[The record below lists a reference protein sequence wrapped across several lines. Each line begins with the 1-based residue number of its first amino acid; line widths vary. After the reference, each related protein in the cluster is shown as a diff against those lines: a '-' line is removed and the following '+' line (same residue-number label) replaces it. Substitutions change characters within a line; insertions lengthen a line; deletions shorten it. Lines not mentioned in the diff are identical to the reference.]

1 MNWEVLIVPLGEKHQ
16 PQKWTDGGAPQQ
28 KSQLLSSL
36 LAVVLTHGELGP
48 SVWTQCGSAFP
59 EPPVYTVQWHLS
71 CLQNRD
77 GYKSCCKVQWVVT
90 ASQSWW
96 CARGKG
102 CAPPAALK
110 DGRNI
115 PSSSHFVSSQMP
127 VTLQKQ
133 LQVVGRELH
142 PDFLWVPW
150 VVQLPLCPGLWSSWP
165 RSRHSV
171 QGLRHTMGKWN
182 SVVRLTCQSSI
193 F

>member
-1 MNWEVLIVPLGEKHQ
+1 MNWEVPIVPLGEKHQ

-115 PSSSHFVSSQMP
+115 PSSSHFHIITDACDASEAAAGSGQGAASRFPVSPLSCSAAS
-127 VTLQKQ
+127 
-133 LQVVGRELH
+133 
-142 PDFLWVPW
+142 VPW
-150 VVQLPLCPGLWSSWP
+150 PVEFVAQEQAQCARAAAHNG
-165 RSRHSV
+165 
-171 QGLRHTMGKWN
+171 
-182 SVVRLTCQSSI
+182 
-193 F
+193 